1 MNADALWP
9 EPEWAGSQVLGI
21 QTKLHQWATD
31 APTGLP
37 QIAGTRLP
45 RKAMLTWEK
54 GRDRASEAC
63 YYASP

>member
-1 MNADALWP
+1 MINTTNLSVKARQLQA
-9 EPEWAGSQVLGI
+9 
-21 QTKLHQWATD
+21 
-31 APTGLP
+31 GLP
-37 QIAGTRLP
+37 QIGGTRLP